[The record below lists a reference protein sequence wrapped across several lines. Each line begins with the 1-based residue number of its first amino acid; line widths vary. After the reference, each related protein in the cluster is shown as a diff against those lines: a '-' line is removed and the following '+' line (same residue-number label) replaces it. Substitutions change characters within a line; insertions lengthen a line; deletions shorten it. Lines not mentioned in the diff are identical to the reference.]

1 VKDFLTSDAPESAQP
16 ASDSAIRN
24 PQSAIRNRSVRN
36 PQAHALLYA
45 PQVRQ
50 AFSFIDASDKETHD
64 EMIRICEIPAPPFKE
79 HARAAYLKRRFEELG
94 LKRVRTDA
102 EGNVIAERP
111 GRAAS
116 PVVVVAA
123 HLDTVFPEATDVRV
137 RRDGGRYYAPGISD
151 NTSGVVSLIAL
162 ARAMEAAQV
171 ATAGTIHFVGTV
183 GEEGEGNLRGVRH
196 LFTAGDFRNG
206 VEAFISIDGP
216 GVERITT
223 RALGSRRYRVTV
235 SGPGGHSWGDFG
247 IVNPVHALGR
257 AIARFAAYPA
267 PLAPRTSFNVGIIE
281 GGNSVNSI
289 PQRASMIVDMRS
301 VSSAEI
307 DKLEAYLRRV
317 VELGLREENSQ
328 RAMSGTMLAVEFEPV
343 GDRPSGETPMNAP
356 IVQAAIDSS
365 RALGIEPR
373 LDCSS
378 TDSNIP
384 ISLGIP
390 AITVGA
396 GGVSSNC
403 HTLGEWYEPTG
414 RELGLKRLLLLTVT
428 LAGLVN

>member
-1 VKDFLTSDAPESAQP
+1 ML
-16 ASDSAIRN
+16 N
-24 PQSAIRNRSVRN
+24 PQSAIRYPQSHSLLHAPEVR
-36 PQAHALLYA
+36 
-45 PQVRQ
+45 R
-50 AFSFIDASDKETHD
+50 AFGFIDVTDGETHA

-79 HARAAYLKRRFEELG
+79 QARAAYLKRRFEELG

-111 GRAAS
+111 GRSAS
-116 PVVVVAA
+116 PVVVAA
-123 HLDTVFPEATDVRV
+123 HLDTVFPEGTDVRV
-137 RRDGGRYYAPGISD
+137 RREGMRYYAPGISD
-151 NTSGVVSLIAL
+151 NTSGVVSLVTL
-162 ARAMEAAQV
+162 ARALGAAEI

-196 LFTAGDFRNG
+196 LFTEGDFRGG
-206 VEAFISIDGP
+206 VDAFISLDGP

-267 PLAPRTSFNVGIIE
+267 PLSPRTSFNVGIIE

-289 PQRASMIVDMRS
+289 PQHASMIVDMRS
-301 VSSAEI
+301 VSSDEI

-328 RAMSGTMLAVEFEPV
+328 RAMSGTTLAVKFEPV
-343 GDRPSGETPMNAP
+343 GDRPSGETPVTAP
-356 IVQAAIDSS
+356 IVQAAIDCS

-384 ISLGIP
+384 ISMGIP
-390 AITVGA
+390 AITIGA
-396 GGVSSNC
+396 GGLSSNC

-428 LAGLVN
+428 LAGLAD

>member
-1 VKDFLTSDAPESAQP
+1 MLDPQSAT
-16 ASDSAIRN
+16 RN
-24 PQSAIRNRSVRN
+24 PQSR
-36 PQAHALLYA
+36 ALLFA
-45 PQVRQ
+45 PQVRR
-50 AFSFIDASDKETHD
+50 AFDFIEATDGETHD

-79 HARAAYLKRRFEELG
+79 HARAAYLKRRFEALG

-111 GRAAS
+111 GRSAS
-116 PVVVVAA
+116 PGLVVAA
-123 HLDTVFPEATDVRV
+123 HLDTVFPEGTDVRV
-137 RRDGGRYYAPGISD
+137 RREGARYYAPGISD
-151 NTSGVVSLIAL
+151 NTSGVVSLVAL
-162 ARAMEAAQV
+162 ARALDAAGV
-171 ATAGTIHFVGTV
+171 VTAGTIHFVGTV
-183 GEEGEGNLRGVRH
+183 GEEGEGNLRGARH
-196 LFTAGDFRNG
+196 LFTAGDFRAG
-206 VEAFISIDGP
+206 VEAFISLDGP

-267 PLAPRTSFNVGIIE
+267 PMSPRTSFNVGIIE
-281 GGNSVNSI
+281 GGSSVNSI

-301 VSSAEI
+301 VSNEEI

-328 RAMSGTMLAVEFEPV
+328 RTMSGTTLEVEFEQV
-343 GDRPSGETPMNAP
+343 GNRPSGETPVNAP
-356 IVQAAIDSS
+356 LVQAAIDCS
-365 RALGIEPR
+365 RLLGIEPR

-384 ISLGIP
+384 ISMGIP
-390 AITVGA
+390 AITIGA
-396 GGVSSNC
+396 GGLSSNC
-403 HTLGEWYEPTG
+403 HTLAEWYEPAG
-414 RELGLKRLLLLTVT
+414 RALGLKRLLLLAVT